1 MTRKHDNNPKR
12 TSNRPAK
19 PKTSRANPPRPK
31 RFGADPVGGDLGR
44 PWASDDGS
52 DVRQAAGFGIGLSI
66 ARSIAE
72 GHRGA
77 ISART
82 EGDTI
87 TVTALLK

>member
-44 PWASDDGS
+44 PSSSGY
-52 DVRQAAGFGIGLSI
+52 L
-66 ARSIAE
+66 
-72 GHRGA
+72 
-77 ISART
+77 T
-82 EGDTI
+82 
-87 TVTALLK
+87 